1 MDRKL
6 FWEMIRGRADMR
18 SALKNGVKHFFILL
32 AAGLLIKLL
41 VLDSVKVKGAQMEP
55 AIMTG
60 DRIIFV
66 KTPYTAPVIRRFL
79 TKIDMPVIA
88 DLPDWSA
95 STVLR
100 VAALSGDTV
109 RISAGQLYRDRE
121 EIEGF
126 GKDVESSPIV
136 PPRYSPVDNMAT
148 YRIPAPKDSIAFA
161 GISTRDLIFAYSVL
175 RQERRDIS
183 LKARVV
189 DGGKTINSYM
199 IKDFA
204 FYRGSVDSIPDEF
217 HADWFFWERLQGYL
231 DMTAPYG
238 KKPRLAF
245 SVFMGDKEISG
256 FKVKKRY
263 VFLIGDNWNN
273 AMDSRY
279 FGPVISTNIRGR
291 PVLTLWGKGLRR
303 VFKIVT

>member
-1 MDRKL
+1 MEWKL
-6 FWEMIRGRADMR
+6 FWETIQGRADMR
-18 SALKNGVKHFFILL
+18 SALKKGVKHFFILL
-32 AAGLLIKLL
+32 AAALLIKAFF
-41 VLDSVKVKGAQMEP
+41 LDSVKVKGAQMEP
-55 AIMTG
+55 AVMAG

-79 TKIDMPVIA
+79 TKVDMPVIA

-100 VAALSGDTV
+100 VAAVSGDTV
-109 RISAGQLYRDRE
+109 KISAGQLYRDRE
-121 EIEGF
+121 EIEGV
-126 GKDVESSPIV
+126 GKDIESSPIV
-136 PPRYSPVDNMAT
+136 PPRYSPVDNIAT

-175 RQERRDIS
+175 RQERQNIR
-183 LKARVV
+183 LKAHIV
-189 DGGKTINSYM
+189 DGGKIINNYK
-199 IKDFA
+199 IKDFS
-204 FYRGSVDSIPDEF
+204 FYRGTVDSIPEEF

-245 SVFMGDKEISG
+245 SVFKGGKEISG

-291 PVLTLWGKGLRR
+291 PVLTLWGKGIRR